1 MTCVTAADLHR
12 TIPAV
17 EGQGKSPKQ
26 EREAR
31 GGGGTAPSLQFPLM
45 DYLKSSFF
53 LKYLAYFMVLEC
65 ERYNVKSPL
74 GKDGSCSNAMDMSI
88 FLFWKKKEWGGDGFL
103 QGFKTH
109 VIFIF
114 SISQHNSQRG
124 TKVIIARVK
133 LRGSYLLRF
142 NKPTEG
148 GGPARRFRKHSGAKR
163 M

>member
-1 MTCVTAADLHR
+1 
-12 TIPAV
+12 
-17 EGQGKSPKQ
+17 
-26 EREAR
+26 
-31 GGGGTAPSLQFPLM
+31 
-45 DYLKSSFF
+45 
-53 LKYLAYFMVLEC
+53 MVLEC

-88 FLFWKKKEWGGDGFL
+88 FLFWKKKGEGGFL

-133 LRGSYLLRF
+133 LQGSYLLRF

-148 GGPARRFRKHSGAKR
+148 GRPARRFRKHSGAKR